1 MSGKGSKSAEK
12 GKKFKTYCQ
21 DTKKRID
28 KLCLKETMTREEM
41 ATKKVDE
48 TEGYTFFMAP
58 IGHAAKHAAQCSNA
72 RCIRNYCYSLKRILK
87 HYSECFHLDC
97 LECNQF
103 NLVIYEHMIL
113 CNDRRKC
120 KIPGCLAIGR
130 ANGRVKDTANFSKNL
145 RIMEEDVANGSCEQ
159 TPTNSTYGTPVRV
172 ASVEVPESENLENQT
187 TVENSLYSKCNTL
200 VQEKEMERLETQNAE
215 YREKLLR
222 TIRERDLNE
231 ELLKNVQNQHKKE
244 LEMQNRRIRELEIQ
258 MKSNMDKSVA
268 QEAHFNVTT
277 KEMSQ
282 KYSKELQQA
291 TKKAEQC
298 DKEKNEA
305 VVKYAMREGEMMKL
319 RDELKIKDSHLKALK
334 DELETSKKAQSQENL
349 SNLEKTVQN
358 LNVEIEKIKHEK
370 FDFENRMKI
379 AEKRVETLSTSLTE
393 SKQQGDVLRKQL
405 INAKDDKHLI
415 QQFETKLQTSTA
427 DLERRLQESDSN
439 LERLKTSQLDLATKF
454 EEASRENTDLLS
466 KIDILQDTLS
476 LEEDRRKLCEEQ
488 IERLKGVE
496 SFVESSSQQIE
507 ETQKEKITAEEDK
520 EQAELEAAEMREQVE
535 KMLKLTQELTERNM
549 ELQRKLRD
557 QEEITKSLNIDIEKL
572 TSELAENFE
581 TCKSLE
587 EKNQKLLEELES
599 LKSEISSKPVT
610 FETLE
615 DKFYQEKYEECSRKL
630 EEMESKLAEE
640 RNNFSAYKKKTN
652 ATLKDLKSEISGS
665 KKSNGSG
672 GEHAGLGVP
681 ASSDP
686 SMSSRSRNSS
696 ITSID
701 RVTSTSETNSTAGD
715 EAKKQEDQKNVQQIM
730 IDKIVVLQRK
740 LARRTEKCEFLE
752 EHVRQCLEEL
762 QKKTKIIQ
770 HYALREEASLLM
782 PSEESMEKV
791 PILRKSSAYALMGAM
806 FTTSGSEKKQS
817 QILTEVN
824 SRLQAVLEDVIQ
836 RNICMRST
844 VDTLTAENTRIARE
858 NRLLSLTQ
866 VRTNSQDKS

>member
-1 MSGKGSKSAEK
+1 
-12 GKKFKTYCQ
+12 
-21 DTKKRID
+21 
-28 KLCLKETMTREEM
+28 
-41 ATKKVDE
+41 
-48 TEGYTFFMAP
+48 
-58 IGHAAKHAAQCSNA
+58 
-72 RCIRNYCYSLKRILK
+72 
-87 HYSECFHLDC
+87 
-97 LECNQF
+97 
-103 NLVIYEHMIL
+103 
-113 CNDRRKC
+113 
-120 KIPGCLAIGR
+120 
-130 ANGRVKDTANFSKNL
+130 
-145 RIMEEDVANGSCEQ
+145 MEEDVANGSCEQ

-172 ASVEVPESENLENQT
+172 ASPEVQESENVENSNST

-222 TIRERDLNE
+222 TMRERDLNE

-244 LEMQNRRIRELEIQ
+244 LEMQSRRFRELEIQ

-268 QEAHFNVTT
+268 QEMHFNVTT

-334 DELETSKKAQSQENL
+334 DELETTKKAQSQENL
-349 SNLEKTVQN
+349 SSLEKTVQN
-358 LNVEIEKIKHEK
+358 LNVEIEKVKHEKFDFENRMKIAEKRVEATKKAEQCDKEKNEAVVKYAMREGEMMKLRDELKIKDSHLKALKDELETTKKAQSQENLSSLEKTVQNLNVEIEKVKHEK

-379 AEKRVETLSTSLTE
+379 AEKRVETLSNSLTE
-393 SKQQGDVLRKQL
+393 SKQQCDVLRKQL
-405 INAKDDKHLI
+405 INAKDDKHII
-415 QQFETKLQTSTA
+415 QQYETKLQTSTA

-439 LERLKTSQLDLATKF
+439 LERLKTSQLDLANKF

-557 QEEITKSLNIDIEKL
+557 REEITKSLHNDIEKL
-572 TSELAENFE
+572 TSELAESYE

-587 EKNQKLLEELES
+587 QKNQKLLEELEN
-599 LKSEISSKPVT
+599 LKSEVSSKPVT

-630 EEMESKLAEE
+630 EEIESKLAEE

-652 ATLKDLKSEISGS
+652 ATLKDLKSEISGN

-715 EAKKQEDQKNVQQIM
+715 EQKKQEDQKNVQQIM

-782 PSEESMEKV
+782 PSEESMERLFASCEFVQV
-791 PILRKSSAYALMGAM
+791 PIFRKSSAYALMGAM

>member
-1 MSGKGSKSAEK
+1 
-12 GKKFKTYCQ
+12 
-21 DTKKRID
+21 
-28 KLCLKETMTREEM
+28 
-41 ATKKVDE
+41 
-48 TEGYTFFMAP
+48 
-58 IGHAAKHAAQCSNA
+58 
-72 RCIRNYCYSLKRILK
+72 
-87 HYSECFHLDC
+87 
-97 LECNQF
+97 
-103 NLVIYEHMIL
+103 
-113 CNDRRKC
+113 
-120 KIPGCLAIGR
+120 
-130 ANGRVKDTANFSKNL
+130 
-145 RIMEEDVANGSCEQ
+145 MEEDVANGSCEQ

-172 ASVEVPESENLENQT
+172 ASPEVQESENVENSNST

-222 TIRERDLNE
+222 TMRERDLNE

-244 LEMQNRRIRELEIQ
+244 LEMQSRRFRELEIQ

-268 QEAHFNVTT
+268 QEMHFNVTT

-334 DELETSKKAQSQENL
+334 DELETTKKAQSQENL
-349 SNLEKTVQN
+349 SSLEKTVQN
-358 LNVEIEKIKHEK
+358 LNVEIEKVKHEKFDFENRMKIAEKRVEATKKAEQCDKEKNEAVVKYAMREGEMMKLRDELKIKDSHLKALKDELETTKKAQSQENLSSLEKTVQNLNVEIEKVKHEK

-379 AEKRVETLSTSLTE
+379 AEKRVETLSNSLTE
-393 SKQQGDVLRKQL
+393 SKQQCDVLRKQL
-405 INAKDDKHLI
+405 INAKDDKHII
-415 QQFETKLQTSTA
+415 QQYETKLQTSTA

-439 LERLKTSQLDLATKF
+439 LERLKTSQLDLANKF

-557 QEEITKSLNIDIEKL
+557 REEITKSLHNDIEKL
-572 TSELAENFE
+572 TSELAESYE

-587 EKNQKLLEELES
+587 QKNQKLLEELEN
-599 LKSEISSKPVT
+599 LKSEVSSKPVT

-630 EEMESKLAEE
+630 EEIESKLAEE

-652 ATLKDLKSEISGS
+652 ATLKDLKSEISGN

-715 EAKKQEDQKNVQQIM
+715 EQKKQEDQKNVQQIM

-782 PSEESMEKV
+782 PSEESMERV
-791 PILRKSSAYALMGAM
+791 PIFRKSSAYALMGAM

>member
-1 MSGKGSKSAEK
+1 
-12 GKKFKTYCQ
+12 
-21 DTKKRID
+21 
-28 KLCLKETMTREEM
+28 
-41 ATKKVDE
+41 
-48 TEGYTFFMAP
+48 
-58 IGHAAKHAAQCSNA
+58 
-72 RCIRNYCYSLKRILK
+72 
-87 HYSECFHLDC
+87 
-97 LECNQF
+97 
-103 NLVIYEHMIL
+103 
-113 CNDRRKC
+113 
-120 KIPGCLAIGR
+120 
-130 ANGRVKDTANFSKNL
+130 
-145 RIMEEDVANGSCEQ
+145 MEEDVANGSCEQ

-172 ASVEVPESENLENQT
+172 ASPEFQESENVENSNST

-222 TIRERDLNE
+222 TMRERDLNE

-244 LEMQNRRIRELEIQ
+244 LEMQSRRIRELEIQ

-268 QEAHFNVTT
+268 QEMHFNVTT

-334 DELETSKKAQSQENL
+334 DELETTKKAQSQENL

-358 LNVEIEKIKHEK
+358 LNVEIEKVKHEK

-379 AEKRVETLSTSLTE
+379 AEKRVETLSNSLTE
-393 SKQQGDVLRKQL
+393 SKQQCDVLRKQL
-405 INAKDDKHLI
+405 INAKDDKHII
-415 QQFETKLQTSTA
+415 QQYETKLQTSTA
-427 DLERRLQESDSN
+427 DFERRLQESDSN
-439 LERLKTSQLDLATKF
+439 LERLKTSQLDLANKF

-557 QEEITKSLNIDIEKL
+557 REEITKSLHNDIEKL
-572 TSELAENFE
+572 TSELAESYE

-587 EKNQKLLEELES
+587 QKNQKLLEELEN
-599 LKSEISSKPVT
+599 LKSEVSSKPVT

-652 ATLKDLKSEISGS
+652 ATLKDLKSEISGN

-715 EAKKQEDQKNVQQIM
+715 EQKKQEDQKNVQQIM

-782 PSEESMEKV
+782 PSEESMERV
-791 PILRKSSAYALMGAM
+791 PIFRKSSAYALMGAM